1 MADHIYQTFAL
12 EIPSNLQT
20 MKLQH
25 IETKIITVTNGC
37 WFAMSSGA
45 TQVNLKWAPMPA
57 G

>member
-1 MADHIYQTFAL
+1 MAYHIYQTFAL

-20 MKLQH
+20 MKLQP

-37 WFAMSSGA
+37 WFEMSSGA
-45 TQVNLKWAPMPA
+45 TQVNVKEVPIPA